1 MVINVLTDNNNR
13 ATADVKSTVNKRNGK
28 IAESGSVLYLYD
40 RKGVIEVGA
49 VLDEEQLLE
58 AAIENDVDDF
68 VLEEVSPKSLL
79 VKKRLSRS

>member
-40 RKGVIEVGA
+40 RKGVIEVPS
-49 VLDEEQLLE
+49 VLDEEELLE
-58 AAIENDVDDF
+58 AAIENDIDDF
-68 VLEEVSPKSLL
+68 VLEEVS
-79 VKKRLSRS
+79 LSIC

>member
-40 RKGVIEVGA
+40 RKGVIEVPS
-49 VLDEEQLLE
+49 VLDEEELLE
-58 AAIENDVDDF
+58 AAIENDIDDF
-68 VLEEVSPKSLL
+68 VLEEVS
-79 VKKRLSRS
+79 LSIY